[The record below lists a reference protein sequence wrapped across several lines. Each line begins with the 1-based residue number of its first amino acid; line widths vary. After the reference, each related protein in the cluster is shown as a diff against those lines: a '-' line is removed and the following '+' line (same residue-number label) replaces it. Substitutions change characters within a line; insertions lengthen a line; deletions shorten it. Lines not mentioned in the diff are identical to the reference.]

1 MKKIKNL
8 SVANIKKIEGMVRRE
23 DLDFTD
29 DGNRFRG
36 FSYKG
41 MPITT
46 LRSDDTTYLCIRVDY
61 LDTEFTYKEWM
72 KTEEYRLCDMFN
84 GVSEF
89 DIDELIANLEKVIA
103 KVEEMNAKA
112 NEEELDMTEV
122 ENAVLNE
129 IARAEDTIEEFKNN
143 FEWYNESHYRL
154 KSLLDYLK
162 SLERNIEVAKSY
174 DFNNFD
180 TNKKRTFVQRLKEYG
195 YVCIAEDNFYIKELK
210 KALNK

>member
-8 SVANIKKIEGMVRRE
+8 SIANIKKIEGMVRRE

-46 LRSDDTTYLCIRVDY
+46 LRSDNVTYLCIRVDY
-61 LDTEFTYKEWM
+61 LETEFTYTEWM
-72 KTEEYRLCDMFN
+72 KTEEWRLCDKFN

-89 DIDELIANLEKVIA
+89 DIDELIEILEKVIA
-103 KVEEMNAKA
+103 KVKEMNVKA
-112 NEEELDMTEV
+112 SEEELDMTEV
-122 ENAVLNE
+122 ENTIANE
-129 IARAEDTIEEFKNN
+129 IAYAEEAIKEFKDN
-143 FEWYNESHYRL
+143 FLWYNESHYRL

-162 SLERNIEVAKSY
+162 YLDRNIEVAKSY
-174 DFNNFD
+174 NFD
-180 TNKKRTFVQRLKEYG
+180 SLSIQKKRMFVERLREYG
-195 YVCIAEDNFYIKELK
+195 YVCIAKDNFYIRELK
-210 KALNK
+210 EALNK